1 MAVTNKADLESDPRS
16 MIARRL
22 FDAPRDLV
30 FAAFT
35 DPDHVAQ
42 W

>member
-1 MAVTNKADLESDPRS
+1 MAAANSIDLETDSRS
-16 MIARRL
+16 IIEVRE

-35 DPDHVAQ
+35 DPQHLA
-42 W
+42 

>member
-1 MAVTNKADLESDPRS
+1 VSPRNSIDLEHDPRS
-16 MIARRL
+16 IIGTRV

-35 DPDHVAQ
+35 DPEYLAQ
-42 W
+42 